1 MQKQAPS
8 VPRVLVMVL
17 FALSCFGLL
26 LFLWVSFGGPIP
38 FKPNGYQFKVN
49 VPEATQLGLEADVR
63 EAGVTVGKVVK
74 KELAPGAG
82 NATTATIEMDAKY
95 APVRSNAKVILRQKT
110 LLGETYL
117 EITPARRG
125 RPRSRTAGS

>member
-95 APVRSNAKVILRQKT
+95 APVHSNAR
-110 LLGETYL
+110 
-117 EITPARRG
+117 
-125 RPRSRTAGS
+125 